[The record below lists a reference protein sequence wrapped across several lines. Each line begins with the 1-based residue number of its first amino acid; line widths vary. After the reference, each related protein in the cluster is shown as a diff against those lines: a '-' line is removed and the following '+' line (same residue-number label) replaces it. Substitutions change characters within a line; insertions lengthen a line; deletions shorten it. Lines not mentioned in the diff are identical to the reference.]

1 MWGTGVGE
9 LSKRKA
15 HLISMEVSATKAV
28 SAAATAVPPAASM
41 RFWL

>member
-1 MWGTGVGE
+1 MFERVIE
-9 LSKRKA
+9 RVA